1 MHLECPHCGHRL
13 EFTDDPPSFC
23 AYCGR
28 ALNQT
33 VALAADLADA
43 GATRPYSGA
52 APKARQAP
60 PSSIGGYRILKRLG
74 GGGMGEVF
82 EAEEAASGQHVA
94 LKVIAPEC
102 AASEIAIE
110 RFRQEGRLASLI
122 SHPRCVFVL
131 SADEEAGRPY
141 IVMEL
146 MPGTTLQD
154 MVEKNGPLL
163 VQDAVA
169 KILDVIEGL
178 QEAHKLGVVHRDVKP
193 SNCFLLPDGRVKIGD
208 FGLSKSLVSGA
219 DLTKTG
225 TFLGTLLY
233 AAPEQIKGDRVDY
246 RTDVYA
252 VAATLYFL
260 LAGKAPFQGKDA
272 AATLA
277 RTVSEAPTPLRRHR
291 PEVPAGLEKVI
302 RRGLERS
309 PERRW
314 RSLDDFR
321 AALFRFVPR
330 QLSFGAMGL
339 RTVAYLID
347 LLLFGI
353 LIGAPVQLLMTAT
366 DSSYAPWWILLGNPL
381 MMAYFA
387 IMEGLWGF
395 TLGKWLLRLRVWVA
409 NGSDPP
415 GFLRTLWRT
424 VLFYVVTF
432 MSMDIAAHASNQENA
447 AEWWELVGYFSWA
460 ASTLVLM
467 STMRA
472 RNGYRGLHELLSGT
486 RVVRLP
492 WPKKSDVFVSRH
504 SDRLTENVS
513 PAEDLPPTIGPF
525 RVRGVLQSS
534 ADKQVVLAEDAVL
547 VRKVLLHCRP
557 LSANPLDTIRR
568 NLHRPTRLR
577 WLSAGHEGEKRWDAY
592 LAPAGCPLADL
603 CDPANRLS
611 WRAFRG
617 ILEQLTDELAAACAD
632 GTLPLILTVDQ
643 IWVQPDGRVQVLDVP
658 LSPPPSPG
666 ESPAETTDE
675 RALRVL
681 REATQV
687 ALEGQM
693 RSDCQAPSPIQAP
706 VPEHARVILRRLWGG
721 PNAYQA
727 AAELQNELAATH
739 DRLAEVNRMLRGVH
753 LFTLAYAL
761 TLPLLLLVVITLPPV
776 GSDLLLDL
784 VDRIADQ
791 PPESAM
797 IIVLVVGFVLLSFF
811 PALWVVWA
819 FLFRG
824 GFTLPM
830 MGLTLV
836 RWDGQRAGRFR
847 CAWRAFIVWMPPIL
861 LLFLALVVKTANV
874 QATII
879 PLVIWSLALA
889 YLVGCLV
896 LALCFPRRSLHD
908 WLAGTY
914 LVPR

>member
-1 MHLECPHCGHRL
+1 MYLQCPHCARRL
-13 EFTDDPPSFC
+13 EFTGDPPAFC
-23 AYCGR
+23 AYCGK

-33 VALAADLADA
+33 VALVADLADP
-43 GATRPYSGA
+43 GATRPYSGP

-82 EAEEAASGQHVA
+82 EAEETASGHHVA

-102 AASEIAIE
+102 AASGIAIE

-131 SADEEAGRPY
+131 AADEEAGRPY

-154 MVEKNGPLL
+154 WVEQNGPLP
-163 VQDAVA
+163 VQEAVA
-169 KILDVIEGL
+169 KIFDVIEGL
-178 QEAHKLGVVHRDVKP
+178 QEAHRLGVVHRDVKP
-193 SNCFLLPDGRVKIGD
+193 SNCFLLADGRVKIGD

-260 LAGKAPFQGKDA
+260 LAGQAPFQGKDA

-277 RTVSEAPTPLRRHR
+277 RTVSELPTPLRRQR

-314 RSLDDFR
+314 RNLDDFR
-321 AALFRFVPR
+321 TALLRFVPR

-339 RTVAYLID
+339 RTGAYVIDAMLFSLVVGLLQIFVVAEY
-347 LLLFGI
+347 FEGVW
-353 LIGAPVQLLMTAT
+353 PT
-366 DSSYAPWWILLGNPL
+366 LLGNLLIIP
-381 MMAYFA
+381 YFA
-387 IMEGLWGF
+387 ILEGLWGL
-395 TLGKWLLRLRVWVA
+395 TPGKWLLRLRVCTA
-409 NGSDPP
+409 HSSDPP
-415 GFLRTLWRT
+415 GCLRAFWRA
-424 VLFYVVTF
+424 VLFYVLVYSIYDLATLI
-432 MSMDIAAHASNQENA
+432 SSEDDAYP
-447 AEWWELVGYFSWA
+447 WWGWELVAYFA
-460 ASTLVLM
+460 LGIGLLALN

-492 WPKKSDVFVSRH
+492 WPRRSERFVSPH
-504 SDRLTENVS
+504 PDRLTQDLS
-513 PAEDLPPTIGPF
+513 PAEDLPSTIGPF
-525 RVRGVLQSS
+525 LVRGALQSS
-534 ADKQVVLAEDAVL
+534 GQEQWVLAEDPTLA
-547 VRKVLLHCRP
+547 RKVLLHCRP
-557 LSANPLDTIRR
+557 GSKSALDFARR

-577 WLSAGHEGEKRWDAY
+577 WLSAGEIGQLRWDAY
-592 LAPAGCPLADL
+592 LAPTGCPLRDL
-603 CDPANRLS
+603 CSPQHRLS

-617 ILEQLTDELAAACAD
+617 ILEQLTDELVAACAD
-632 GTLPLILTVDQ
+632 GTLPLILTVEQ
-643 IWVQPDGRVQVLDVP
+643 IWVQPDGRVQVLDAS
-658 LSPPPSPG
+658 LSPAPPPG
-666 ESPAETTDE
+666 ESAAEITDE
-675 RALRVL
+675 RALRVV
-681 REATQV
+681 REAAPV
-687 ALEGQM
+687 ALEGQV
-693 RSDCQAPSPIQAP
+693 RPDCESACPIHAP
-706 VPEHARVILRRLWGG
+706 VPEHAGEILRRLWRG
-721 PNAYQA
+721 PDAYQA
-727 AAELQNELAATH
+727 IAQLQADLTATH

-753 LFTLAYAL
+753 LFFLALALAVPLMLVSAL
-761 TLPLLLLVVITLPPV
+761 TVPIVA
-776 GSDLLLDL
+776 LDL
-784 VDRIADQ
+784 FVRLAGTIADE
-791 PPESAM
+791 PPEAAV
-797 IIVLVVGFVLLSFF
+797 IVVLVLGFVFLSFF
-811 PALWVVWA
+811 PAVWVAWA

-836 RWDGQRAGRFR
+836 RGDGQRAGRFR
-847 CAWRAFIVWMPPIL
+847 CAWRAFVVWAPLVL
-861 LLFLALVVKTANV
+861 LLMLAFAIKAVNV
-874 QATII
+874 QAMII
-879 PLVIWSLALA
+879 PLVLWSLAMGFLA
-889 YLVGCLV
+889 VCPA
-896 LALCFPRRSLHD
+896 LALWFPTRSLHD
-908 WLAGTY
+908 RLAGTY